1 MLGRE
6 FAVTSHQLFVVW
18 DYIFACCFDAEQTS
32 AAEDEDI
39 PTNVYSMLANARLL
53 GNRKDMNSALQ
64 RKSSE
69 RPSYVCTPLLGA
81 LGDFM
86 LAMLLHVRHICHGN
100 HLRKN
105 TFRYFIDCLDPRGVD
120 R

>member
-6 FAVTSHQLFVVW
+6 FAVTPHHLFVIW

-53 GNRKDMNSALQ
+53 GNRKDKNSALKRANSDLQ
-64 RKSSE
+64 A
-69 RPSYVCTPLLGA
+69 YVCTPLLGA

-86 LAMLLHVRHICHGN
+86 LAMLLHVS
-100 HLRKN
+100 L
-105 TFRYFIDCLDPRGVD
+105 
-120 R
+120 